1 MGKNEFMHSKGW
13 SNNVGYKSMDIIK
26 DCNFDL
32 KKLLKVIQL
41 NIFNYDQF
49 LKDYHIVDE
58 RISSNQKIIQGIK
71 EVMNLKK

>member
-1 MGKNEFMHSKGW
+1 MHSKGW

-26 DCNFDL
+26 DCNFDS